1 MSMRGLYKVIK
12 NLVDPAEAAKI
23 AERIRKEPEGNP
35 DPQVPNSAAH
45 YGLPVCNTLL
55 GLLCEKVSEAAG
67 KKLKPTYSY
76 CRVYRKGNTLAPHK
90 DRPSCEY
97 SVTLNLSQTHPWPIF
112 MGKRSVVQSPGDGCL
127 YRGCDIEHSRGEFKG
142 TEYVQVFLH
151 YVDADGPYKDYVH
164 DFQKEPKVVDP
175 GPLQFIFARH
185 NPNLLNY
192 YKFSNA
198 FTVEECTALRN
209 SNFELSPGLTEDN
222 KNSEVRK
229 SQIYWIPKTIYW
241 EPVYQKIMNLVGQ
254 CNKEFYNFDITS
266 LQENLQYTEYDE
278 TYQGRYDWHF
288 DVGGAPLNCGRKLSV
303 SIQLSDPS
311 EYEGGELQFSLDGD
325 RIAVA
330 EKMQGTMVIFP
341 SYIKHRVTPVTKGV
355 RRSLVT
361 WITGPPFR

>member
-1 MSMRGLYKVIK
+1 MRGLYKVLK
-12 NLVDPAEAAKI
+12 GLVDPVESAKI
-23 AERIRKEPEGNP
+23 ADRIRNEPEGKP

-97 SVTLNLSQTHPWPIF
+97 SVTLNLSQTHKWPIF
-112 MGKRSVVQSPGDGCL
+112 MGPRSVDLRPGDACL
-127 YRGCDIEHSRGEFKG
+127 YRGCDIEHSRKEFKG
-142 TEYVQVFLH
+142 DEYIQVFLH
-151 YVDADGPYKDYVH
+151 YVDADGPYRDYVH
-164 DFQKEPKVVDP
+164 DFGTKTSIHEA
-175 GPLQFIFARH
+175 PLQFMFARS
-185 NPNLLNY
+185 NPNLIKY
-192 YKFSNA
+192 YRFVNA
-198 FTVEECTALRN
+198 FSPDECKALTN
-209 SNFELSPGLTEDN
+209 FNFELGPGLTEDG

-229 SQIYWIPKTIYW
+229 SQVYWIPKTEQW
-241 EPVYQKIMNLVGQ
+241 ANLYQKIMELVGK

-278 TYQGRYDWHF
+278 SYQGRYDWHF
-288 DVGGAPLNCGRKLSV
+288 DVGEGALNCGRKLSI

-325 RIAVA
+325 KICVA
-330 EKMQGTMVIFP
+330 EKEQGTMVIFP
-341 SYIKHRVTPVTKGV
+341 SYLRHRVTPVTKGA

>member
-1 MSMRGLYKVIK
+1 MRGLYKVIK
-12 NLVDPAEAAKI
+12 NLIDPAEAAKI
-23 AERIRKEPEGNP
+23 AERIRKEPEGKP

-55 GLLCEKVSEAAG
+55 GLLCEKVSEAVG

-76 CRVYRKGNTLAPHK
+76 CRVYRKGNSLAPHK

-112 MGKRSVVQSPGDGCL
+112 MGKRSVVQSPGDGCV

-142 TEYVQVFLH
+142 DEYVQVFLH
-151 YVDADGPYKDYVH
+151 YVDSEGPYKDYVH
-164 DFQKEPKVVDP
+164 DFQNEPKAIDT
-175 GPLQFIFARH
+175 GPLQFVFARH
-185 NPNLLNY
+185 NPNLLKY
-192 YKFSNA
+192 YRFSNA
-198 FTVEECTALRN
+198 FTVDECTALRN
-209 SNFELSPGLTEDN
+209 SNFELAPGMTEDT
-222 KNSEVRK
+222 KISDIRK
-229 SQIYWIPKTIYW
+229 SQIYWIPKTTYW
-241 EPVYQKIMNLVGQ
+241 EPIYQKIMNLVGQ
-254 CNKEFYNFDITS
+254 CNKDFYNFDITS

-311 EYEGGELQFSLDGD
+311 EYEGGELQFSLDGEGVV
-325 RIAVA
+325 VA
-330 EKMQGTMVIFP
+330 EKTQGTMVIFP
-341 SYIKHRVTPVTKGV
+341 SYMKHRVTPVTKGT

>member
-1 MSMRGLYKVIK
+1 MRGLYKVLRGLI
-12 NLVDPAEAAKI
+12 DPAEAAKI
-23 AERIRKEPEGNP
+23 AERIRNEPEGKP

-97 SVTLNLSQTHPWPIF
+97 SVTLNLSQNGKWPIY
-112 MGKRSVVQSPGDGCL
+112 MGSRSLDLQPGDGCL
-127 YRGCDIEHSRGEFKG
+127 YRGCDIEHSRKEFKG
-142 TEYVQVFLH
+142 DEYIQVFLH
-151 YVDADGPYKDYVH
+151 YVDAEGPHRDYVH
-164 DFQKEPKVVDP
+164 DFQTPSKACEET
-175 GPLQFIFARH
+175 PLQFIFART
-185 NPNLLNY
+185 NPNLIKY
-192 YKFSNA
+192 YRFTNVFS
-198 FTVEECTALRN
+198 VDECTSLRAANFALA
-209 SNFELSPGLTEDN
+209 PGLTDDG

-229 SQIYWIPKTIYW
+229 SQIYWIPKTCTW
-241 EPVYQKIMNLVGQ
+241 EPLYQKIMSLVGQ
-254 CNKEFYNFDITS
+254 CNREFFSFEITS
-266 LQENLQYTEYDE
+266 LQENLQYTEYDAS
-278 TYQGRYDWHF
+278 YQGKYDWHF
-288 DVGGAPLNCGRKLSV
+288 DVGEGPLNGGRKLSV

-325 RIAVA
+325 KVVVA
-330 EKMQGTMVIFP
+330 EKEQGTVIIFP
-341 SYIKHRVTPVTKGV
+341 SYLRHRVTPVTKGT